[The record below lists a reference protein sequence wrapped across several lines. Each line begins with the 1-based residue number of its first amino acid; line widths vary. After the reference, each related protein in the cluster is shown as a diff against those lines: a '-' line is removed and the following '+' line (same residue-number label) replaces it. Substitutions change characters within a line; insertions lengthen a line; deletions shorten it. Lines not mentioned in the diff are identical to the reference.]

1 MKVIIIGSSHNN
13 TAEYYKKLG
22 VAPSNLII
30 PINII
35 INWLNRRVHYVS
47 SNSFRR
53 ISFRRIN

>member
-30 PINII
+30 
-35 INWLNRRVHYVS
+35 
-47 SNSFRR
+47 SNNDLLTIGHTSVQD
-53 ISFRRIN
+53 IPDLV